1 MDYQASKMTDR
12 QIEGRQTDRWTDNAS
27 RDAGVLPCF
36 TCTEDTTGRHL
47 CLLNYKTINL
57 TPSLPKQNNTKNIK
71 QVWTNKCKQKQNMVN
86 YSIKNKYTYK

>member
-1 MDYQASKMTDR
+1 MKVDYQASKMTDR

-47 CLLNYKTINL
+47 CLWI
-57 TPSLPKQNNTKNIK
+57 TKP
-71 QVWTNKCKQKQNMVN
+71 
-86 YSIKNKYTYK
+86 